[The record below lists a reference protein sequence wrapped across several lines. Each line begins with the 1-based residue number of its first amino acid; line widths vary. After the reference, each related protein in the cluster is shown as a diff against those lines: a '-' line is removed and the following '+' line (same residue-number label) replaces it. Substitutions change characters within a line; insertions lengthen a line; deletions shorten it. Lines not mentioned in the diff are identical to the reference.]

1 MDYIKENS
9 GLETC
14 DGTSISNESRCNHR
28 TGKNRTIWQRGA
40 REGEKLNTIQ
50 EKLYRSTNIEAPM
63 FQHGE
68 ENERV
73 RSTYV
78 TIYTKDSSMLGTI
91 GGEM

>member
-1 MDYIKENS
+1 ME
-9 GLETC
+9 E
-14 DGTSISNESRCNHR
+14 
-28 TGKNRTIWQRGA
+28 GA

-73 RSTYV
+73 R
-78 TIYTKDSSMLGTI
+78 G
-91 GGEM
+91 